1 LWGHKQGFFLIRGLC
16 PHSGN
21 DDSEMKITKQTWL
34 TPEQKQAALK
44 IWNAEYP
51 VNLQMPG
58 IAEFDAFLNPL
69 VNTKYYL
76 LIDDNDVIAGWAAT
90 FSVESVRSF
99 FIMLHSAYHGKG
111 YGTNLLNEVKIDGT
125 QLFAWAIDHNNDVK
139 PDGRPYPSPINFYLK
154 NGFTVNDSLRLENE
168 QLSAVNILWEAK

>member
-1 LWGHKQGFFLIRGLC
+1 
-16 PHSGN
+16 
-21 DDSEMKITKQTWL
+21 MKIIIQTYL
-34 TPEQKQAALK
+34 NSEQKQAALK

-58 IAEFDAFLNPL
+58 IAEFDDFLNTLIDP
-69 VNTKYYL
+69 KYYL
-76 LIDDNDVIAGWAAT
+76 MINESDAIAGWAAT
-90 FSVESVRSF
+90 FSAGPVRSF
-99 FIMLHSAYHGKG
+99 FIMLDSAYHGKG
-111 YGTNLLNEVKIDGT
+111 YGTILLNELKKEGP

-154 NGFTVNDSLRLENE
+154 NGFTVNNDLRLENE